1 MALTVTMRQIFI
13 EAPELECAGVDADV
27 VTKTIADASLEIC
40 TGLLSQAQADRLG
53 VLLCAH
59 LLTLWLQRKKGV
71 GGASQASG
79 PVTSISAGGVSK
91 SFANAVQTGTLSE
104 QILSSTQYGREFVRL
119 RRLFAP
125 RSAVS

>member
-1 MALTVTMRQIFI
+1 MPLTISARQIFM
-13 EAPELECAGVDADV
+13 EAPELECAGIDTDV
-27 VTKTIADASLEIC
+27 VAKAIADASMEIG
-40 TGLLSQAQADRLG
+40 TGMLTQSHADRLG

-59 LLTLWLQRKKGV
+59 QLTLWLQRKKGV

-91 SFANAVQTGTLSE
+91 SFANALQGATMNE
-104 QILSSTQYGREFVRL
+104 QALGSTQYGREFVRL
-119 RRLFAP
+119 RRLWTP